1 MERLANIIF
10 FAIVVVIGYFAFPFF
25 LPFILALIV
34 AMILEPLIGFMM
46 RRFKLNR
53 MISSATILTIFFAF
67 IIWVAFLSIKRL
79 VVEGVE
85 LTKKVPELY
94 ESLVNNKFF
103 IGDFYNGLSDSNKEY
118 INSTIGDIVSKI
130 TEFITK
136 YAGNLVGILM
146 AFPGYFIAALVFIV
160 ATYIISIE
168 LPFLKTAFLRFFEE
182 GRSRSKM
189 ELVINKLKD
198 AVIGFLQAQIIFS
211 TLTFIICLIG
221 LIILKFELVIVL
233 SLLIVFVD
241 LLPIVGTG
249 TVLVPWGAYLLITGN
264 LYQGLGLIIL
274 FLFITV
280 FRRVIEPKLLGSAM
294 GLNPLLTLVA
304 MYIGLQ
310 LMGLVGMFIFPAIL
324 IIIQALE
331 EAEFLKIKLKI

>member
-10 FAIVVVIGYFAFPFF
+10 FAIIVVIGYFAFPFF

-46 RRFKLNR
+46 RKFKLNR
-53 MISSATILTIFFAF
+53 MFSSASVLTIFFAF
-67 IIWVAFLSIKRL
+67 IIWVAFLAIKRL

-103 IGDFYNGLSDSNKEY
+103 IGDFYNSLSDSNKEY
-118 INSTIGDIVSKI
+118 INSTIGDIVAKI

-136 YAGNLVGILM
+136 YAGNLVGFLM
-146 AFPGYFIAALVFIV
+146 AFPGYFIASIVFVV

-168 LPFLKTAFLRFFEE
+168 LPFLKNAFLRFFEE

-221 LIILKFELVIVL
+221 LIILKFELVIVI

-249 TVLVPWGAYLLITGN
+249 TILVPWGTYLLITGN
-264 LYQGLGLIIL
+264 FYQGLGLIIL
-274 FLFITV
+274 FVFITV
-280 FRRVIEPKLLGSAM
+280 FRRVVEPKLLGNAM

-310 LMGLVGMFIFPAIL
+310 LMGLIGMFIFPAIL

>member
-10 FAIVVVIGYFAFPFF
+10 FAIIVVIGYFAFPFF

-46 RRFKLNR
+46 RKFKLNR
-53 MISSATILTIFFAF
+53 MFSSASVLTIFFAF
-67 IIWVAFLSIKRL
+67 IIWVAFLAIKRL

-103 IGDFYNGLSDSNKEY
+103 IGDFYNSLSDSNKEY
-118 INSTIGDIVSKI
+118 INSTIGDIVAKI

-136 YAGNLVGILM
+136 YAGNLVGFLM
-146 AFPGYFIAALVFIV
+146 AFPGYFIASIVFVV

-168 LPFLKTAFLRFFEE
+168 LPFLKNAFLRFFEE

-221 LIILKFELVIVL
+221 LIVLKFELVIVI
-233 SLLIVFVD
+233 SLLIVLVD

-249 TVLVPWGAYLLITGN
+249 TVLVPWGTYLLITGN
-264 LYQGLGLIIL
+264 FYQGLGLVIL
-274 FLFITV
+274 FVFITV
-280 FRRVIEPKLLGSAM
+280 FRRVIEPKLLGNAM

-310 LMGLVGMFIFPAIL
+310 LMGLIGMFIFPAIL